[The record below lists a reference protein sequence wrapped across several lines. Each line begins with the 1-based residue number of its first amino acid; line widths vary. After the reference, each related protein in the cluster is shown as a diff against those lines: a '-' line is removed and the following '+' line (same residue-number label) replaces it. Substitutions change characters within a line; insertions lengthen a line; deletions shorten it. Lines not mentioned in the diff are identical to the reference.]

1 MEISKA
7 ILALISI
14 AINLRARAARL
25 EELQAEQAATIAGMQ
40 AKVDAMAPQTIDV
53 SADVAD
59 ALTAAAGN

>member
-25 EELQAEQAATIAGMQ
+25 EELQAEQAATIAGLQ
-40 AKVDAMAPQTIDV
+40 AQVAALAPQSVDV
-53 SADVAD
+53 SPEVAA
-59 ALTAAAGN
+59 ALTQAAGS